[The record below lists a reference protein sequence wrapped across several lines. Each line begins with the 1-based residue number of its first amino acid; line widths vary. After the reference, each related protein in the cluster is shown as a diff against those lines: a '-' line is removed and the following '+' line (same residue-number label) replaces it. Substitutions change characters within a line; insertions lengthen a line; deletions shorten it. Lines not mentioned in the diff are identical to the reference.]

1 MQLKTGC
8 NLNPSINIMMNPV
21 PAKTTVMKPLFLSII
36 VSFCCIIANGQTNNI
51 GQTSI
56 TEWQDGKA
64 GALSITYDDG
74 SRNQFTKALPI
85 MERLKLPATFFVITG
100 GLPGSKYH
108 GKFVGRPV
116 KEIINETATIPT
128 NDRNFLERCSAAG
141 YLGYKGTITY
151 VTKGAGMYDNP
162 RRKAQAFK
170 LMDSLYKKV
179 RHGDFQPGYQ
189 PCDEYLQEA
198 GDTWDEMRRYGAEG
212 YEIASHSI
220 THASMP
226 GLDSVN
232 IVYEL
237 EKSKEEIRNQMG
249 EKYTFST
256 EVPYGYENERVMK
269 IAYKIY
275 PAMRNRMPEP
285 WLTELDRPS
294 RKTPAVNKL
303 DYVQWQR
310 ECNTHAPLPLMK
322 AWVDTAVARRDTWLV
337 LVIHGVD
344 GLGYEA
350 LSDTLLN
357 NYFHYIKDRDN
368 SLWIATFGD
377 VTKYM
382 REREDV
388 KIRDVKNG
396 DKIKVTLNQSLDNKV
411 YNIPLTLKT
420 YIPASWKHAG
430 IKQSKYSSVVRV
442 ANDDRGSYIQYQAYP
457 DEGAIEL
464 SGV

>member
-1 MQLKTGC
+1 MKSLLLTIAISLC
-8 NLNPSINIMMNPV
+8 VIL
-21 PAKTTVMKPLFLSII
+21 AK
-36 VSFCCIIANGQTNNI
+36 GQTNI
-51 GQTSI
+51 GQTEV
-56 TEWQDGKA
+56 TEWQYGKA
-64 GALSITYDDG
+64 GAVSITYDDG

-100 GLPGSKYH
+100 GIPGSKYH
-108 GKFVGRPV
+108 GKFIGRPV
-116 KEIINETATIPT
+116 KEIIAETATTPT
-128 NDRNFLERCSAAG
+128 NDQNFLERCSAAG

-151 VTKGAGMYDNP
+151 VTKAAGMYDNP
-162 RRKAQAFK
+162 RRKERAFK
-170 LMDSLYKKV
+170 LMDSLYQKV

-189 PCDEYLQEA
+189 PCDEYLQEE
-198 GDTWDEMRRYGAEG
+198 GDTWNEFRRYAAEG

-232 IVYEL
+232 ITYEL
-237 EKSKEEIRNQMG
+237 EKSKEEIKNQMG

-275 PAMRNRMPEP
+275 PALRNRMPEP

-294 RKTPAVNKL
+294 KKTPAVNTK

-310 ECNTHAPLPLMK
+310 ECNTRSPLSLMK
-322 AWVDTAVARRDTWLV
+322 SWVDTTVARKDTWLV

-350 LSDTLLN
+350 LSDTLLD
-357 NYFHYIKDRDN
+357 NYFQYIKSRN
-368 SLWIATFGD
+368 SSLWIATFGD

-382 REREDV
+382 REREAA
-388 KIRDVKNG
+388 KISNG
-396 DKIKVTLNQSLDNKV
+396 QKGSKITVTLNHSLDKSM

-420 YIPASWKHAG
+420 YVPADWKHAD
-430 IKQSKYSSVVRV
+430 IKQGKRIHKTEVIK
-442 ANDDRGSYIQYQAYP
+442 DDKGSCVQYQAYP
-457 DEGAIEL
+457 NEGEL
-464 SGV
+464 IISGI

>member
-1 MQLKTGC
+1 MKSLLLTFAISLC
-8 NLNPSINIMMNPV
+8 VIL
-21 PAKTTVMKPLFLSII
+21 AK
-36 VSFCCIIANGQTNNI
+36 GQTNI
-51 GQTSI
+51 GQTEV
-56 TEWQDGKA
+56 TEWQYGKA
-64 GALSITYDDG
+64 GAVSITYDDG
-74 SRNQFTKALPI
+74 SRNQFSKALPI

-100 GLPGSKYH
+100 GIPGSKYH
-108 GKFVGRPV
+108 GKFIGRPV
-116 KEIINETATIPT
+116 KDIIAETATIST
-128 NDRNFLERCSAAG
+128 NDQNFLERCSAAG

-151 VTKGAGMYDNP
+151 VTKAAGMYDNP
-162 RRKAQAFK
+162 KRKELAFK
-170 LMDSLYKKV
+170 LMDSLYQKV

-189 PCDEYLQEA
+189 PCDEYLQEE
-198 GDTWDEMRRYGAEG
+198 GDTWDELRRYAAEG

-232 IVYEL
+232 ITYEL
-237 EKSKEEIRNQMG
+237 EKSKEEIKNQMG

-275 PAMRNRMPEP
+275 PALRNRMPES

-294 RKTPAVNKL
+294 KKTPAVNNK

-310 ECNTHAPLPLMK
+310 ECNTRSPLPLMK
-322 AWVDTAVARRDTWLV
+322 SWVDTTVARRDTWLV

-350 LSDTLLN
+350 LSDTLLD
-357 NYFHYIKDRDN
+357 NYFQYIKNRN
-368 SLWIATFGD
+368 SSLWIATFGD

-382 REREDV
+382 RERETAKV
-388 KIRDVKNG
+388 SNSRKGGKI
-396 DKIKVTLNQSLDNKV
+396 IVTFNHSLDTSM

-420 YIPASWKHAG
+420 YVSSNWKQAN
-430 IKQSKYSSVVRV
+430 IKQGKHIQKVEVNKDDKGAYVQYR
-442 ANDDRGSYIQYQAYP
+442 ANTNG
-457 DEGAIEL
+457 EAITL
-464 SGV
+464 YTNSD

>member
-1 MQLKTGC
+1 MKLLLLTISICFCCAIVNAQTG
-8 NLNPSINIMMNPV
+8 NVGN
-21 PAKTTVMKPLFLSII
+21 TTVS
-36 VSFCCIIANGQTNNI
+36 
-51 GQTSI
+51 
-56 TEWQDGKA
+56 EWQYGRA
-64 GALSITYDDG
+64 GAVSITYDDG

-100 GLPGSKYH
+100 GIPGSKYH
-108 GKFVGRPV
+108 GKFIGRPV

-151 VTKGAGMYDNP
+151 VTKAASMYDNP
-162 RRKAQAFK
+162 KSKTQAYH

-189 PCDEYLQEA
+189 PCDEYLEEA
-198 GDTWDEMRRYGAEG
+198 GDTWDEFRKYAAEG

-226 GLDSVN
+226 GLDAVN
-232 IVYEL
+232 IKYEL

-256 EVPYGYENERVMK
+256 EVPYGYENDRVMQ

-275 PAMRNRMPEP
+275 PALRNRMPEP

-294 RKTPAVNKL
+294 KKTPAVNKL
-303 DYVQWQR
+303 NYVQWQR
-310 ECNTHAPLPLMK
+310 ECNTHAPLALMK
-322 AWVDTAVARRDTWLV
+322 SWVDTAAARNDTWLV

-350 LSDTLLN
+350 LSGTLLN
-357 NYFHYIKDRDN
+357 NYFRYIKGHQKN
-368 SLWIATFGD
+368 LWVATFGD

-388 KIRDVKNG
+388 KITDVKNG
-396 DKIKVTLNQSLDNKV
+396 DKIKVTLNQSLDKKM
-411 YNIPLTLKT
+411 YNVPLTLKT
-420 YIPASWKHAG
+420 YVPSGWKHAG
-430 IKQSKYSSVVRV
+430 IRQSKHGSVVLV
-442 ANDDRGSYIQYQAYP
+442 VNDNKGSYVQYLAYP

-464 SGV
+464 WGV